1 VCQSEHPE
9 GCGLYPLSVPK
20 RFFYTAGRQTERK
33 NVSRQEYIL
42 TAVASEVSET
52 KMRLFANEF
61 KGLVWKRNN
70 VSGPDVV

>member
-1 VCQSEHPE
+1 M
-9 GCGLYPLSVPK
+9 
-20 RFFYTAGRQTERK
+20 
-33 NVSRQEYIL
+33 SRQEYIL